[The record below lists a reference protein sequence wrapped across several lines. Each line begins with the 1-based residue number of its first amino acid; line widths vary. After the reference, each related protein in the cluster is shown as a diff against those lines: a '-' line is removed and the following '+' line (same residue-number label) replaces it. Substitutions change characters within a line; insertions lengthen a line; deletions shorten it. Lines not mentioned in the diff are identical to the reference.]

1 MLHVH
6 RPVLEVLMQRGVQ
19 DPHTFLRPSQWADL
33 PKPTSIEGV
42 AEAVPLLL
50 SAIREGVKVTI
61 FGDYDCDGALSSA
74 ILEATLL
81 RLGAVVDVYLPH
93 REEGYGLS
101 EAAVHRF
108 SRAGTQFL
116 ITIDNG
122 INAAGAVLLA
132 RRLGLRVLVIDHH
145 QIETRAHTQAVWSDK
160 FCAAGLAYMVSSALL
175 RQSNLSTELQDR
187 FLASL
192 SRLAAIAS
200 IADCVPLSGATRTL
214 TRLGLAELRKT
225 THAGLRKL
233 MDLGGIMRTKV
244 PSAEEIAFRIGP
256 RLNAAGR
263 VGHPVEV
270 LRMLKARTP
279 AEQSRLALELDRL
292 NLMRRRL
299 EKEALKELTSMVDSR
314 EQSVLVIYA
323 AHWRKGLAGILASR
337 AREQFGVPTFV
348 LVQDSKTG
356 MAVGSG
362 RSIGGI
368 SLIDAL
374 RSCKTVLHR
383 YGGHQQAAGV
393 TMAVEAI
400 PAFRKAMLRY
410 VAEHPAPKE
419 AGPVHEADLELSSA
433 THPFYE
439 QLRAM
444 EPFGVGNAIPIFA
457 IRAASVHPRTE
468 RFVTVRQG
476 SRELKARAS
485 GSFTGEDIGTA
496 SVALNGSSA
505 TLVNFLPDT
514 HEH

>member
-1 MLHVH
+1 MMHVH

-19 DPHTFLRPSQWADL
+19 DPQTFLRPSKWADL
-33 PKPTSIEGV
+33 PEPTSIEGV

-50 SAIREGVKVTI
+50 SAVREGLKMTI

-81 RLGAVVDVYLPH
+81 RLGAMVDVYLPH
-93 REEGYGLS
+93 RDEGYGLS

-108 SRAGTQFL
+108 SRAGTKVL

-122 INAAGAVLLA
+122 INAAGPVHLA
-132 RRLGLRVLVIDHH
+132 QRLGISVLVIDHH
-145 QIETRAHTQAVWSDK
+145 QIETRAHTQAVWSNE

-175 RQSNLSTELQDR
+175 QQSNLPLELRDAL
-187 FLASL
+187 LASL

-200 IADCVPLSGATRTL
+200 IADCVPLAGATRTL
-214 TRLGLAELRKT
+214 TRLGLAELSKT

-233 MDLGGIMRTKV
+233 MELGGIMRTKV

-279 AEQSRLALELDRL
+279 EEQSRLALELDRL
-292 NLMRRRL
+292 NLLRRRL
-299 EKEALKELTSMVDSR
+299 EKEALEELTSMVDAR
-314 EQSVLVIYA
+314 EQSILVIYA

-337 AREQFGVPTFV
+337 ARERFGVPTFV
-348 LVQDSKTG
+348 LVHDPKTG

-374 RSCKTVLHR
+374 RSCKDVLHR

-393 TMAVEAI
+393 TVALEAV
-400 PAFRKAMLRY
+400 PAFRKGLLRY
-410 VAEHPAPKE
+410 VEEHPAPRE
-419 AGPVHEADLELSSA
+419 APPLHEANLEICNA
-433 THPFYE
+433 TPPFYQ

-444 EPFGVGNAIPIFA
+444 EPFGIGNPVPVFKVH
-457 IRAASVHPRTE
+457 AASIHPRTE
-468 RFVTVRQG
+468 KFVIVRQG
-476 SRELKARAS
+476 SHELKARAS
-485 GSFTGEDIGTA
+485 GSFSGEELGTA
-496 SVALNGSSA
+496 LIALNGSSA
-505 TLVNFLPDT
+505 TLVKFTPFPRK
-514 HEH
+514 H

>member
-1 MLHVH
+1 MHVY

-19 DPHTFLRPSQWADL
+19 APHAFLRPSKWADL
-33 PKPTSIEGV
+33 PEPTTIEGV
-42 AEAVPLLL
+42 AEAVSLLL
-50 SAIREGVKVTI
+50 SAVREGLKMTI

-81 RLGAVVDVYLPH
+81 RLGAAVDVYLPH
-93 REEGYGLS
+93 RDEGYGLS

-108 SRAGTQFL
+108 SRAGTKVL

-122 INAAGAVLLA
+122 INAAGPVHLA
-132 RRLGLRVLVIDHH
+132 QRLGIRVLVIDHH
-145 QIETRAHTQAVWSDK
+145 QIETRAHTQAVWSDE
-160 FCAAGLAYMVSSALL
+160 FCAAGLAYMVSLALL
-175 RQSNLSTELQDR
+175 QQSNLAAESRDA

-214 TRLGLAELRKT
+214 TRLGLAELSKT

-270 LRMLKARTP
+270 LQMLKARTRE
-279 AEQSRLALELDRL
+279 EQSRLALELDRL

-299 EKEALKELTSMVDSR
+299 EKEALEELTSMVDAR
-314 EQSVLVIYA
+314 EQSVLVLYA

-337 AREQFGVPTFV
+337 ARERFGVPTFV
-348 LVQDSKTG
+348 LVHDPKTG

-368 SLIDAL
+368 SLIAAL
-374 RSCKTVLHR
+374 RSCKDVLHR

-393 TMAVEAI
+393 TVAVEAI
-400 PAFRKAMLRY
+400 PAFREALLRY
-410 VAEHPAPKE
+410 VEEHPAPRE
-419 AGPVHEADLELSSA
+419 ALPLEDANLELRDA
-433 THPFYE
+433 TPSFYE

-444 EPFGVGNAIPIFA
+444 EPFGIGNPVPVF
-457 IRAASVHPRTE
+457 RVLAASIHPRTE
-468 RFVTVRQG
+468 KFVTVRQG
-476 SRELKARAS
+476 SHELKTRAS
-485 GSFTGEDIGTA
+485 GSVGKEELGTA
-496 SVALNGSSA
+496 LIALNGSSA
-505 TLVNFLPDT
+505 TLVSFIPDARK
-514 HEH
+514 H